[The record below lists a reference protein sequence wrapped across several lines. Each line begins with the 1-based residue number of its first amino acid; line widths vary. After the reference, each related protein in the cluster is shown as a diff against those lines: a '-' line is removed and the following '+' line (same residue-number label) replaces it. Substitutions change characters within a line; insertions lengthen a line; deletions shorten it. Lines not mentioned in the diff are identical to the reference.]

1 MQAHLLEKF
10 SIYGLN
16 DESDVH
22 LKFIDNLKVIVSEN
36 GFGKTTIISLL
47 YSFLKNDKKINK
59 FNFKSLSIKLHGQE
73 EVFYP
78 KEIIKI
84 LFEDDFPSAFKFVV
98 RHLDQKTLKNY
109 NRRLD
114 FQLSDQF
121 VISLII

>member
-73 EVFYP
+73 EVIYP

-98 RHLDQKTLKNY
+98 RH
-109 NRRLD
+109 
-114 FQLSDQF
+114 
-121 VISLII
+121 